1 VKSLNEFPDIVLS
14 SFHSSLKSKTTAMPN
29 SRKSKLLLIFLPVFF
44 TACES
49 RMEVKIGGGKLPLP
63 GTWELI
69 SGTTI
74 EGKDTVFT
82 DYTKNRRFIKV
93 INQTHFAFTGHD
105 LKKGKDTV
113 TAFFT
118 SGAGTYALVDSNYTE
133 HLEFCSDRAWEGN
146 DFSFTI
152 TIQNDTLTQTGIEKI
167 EKIGVNRLNIERYK
181 RVGK

>member
-1 VKSLNEFPDIVLS
+1 M
-14 SFHSSLKSKTTAMPN
+14 AYA
-29 SRKSKLLLIFLPVFF
+29 RKLRLLFILLPVLF

-49 RMEVKIGGGKLPLP
+49 KMEVKLGNGTLPLA

-74 EGKDTVFT
+74 QGKDTAFT
-82 DYTKNRRFIKV
+82 DYTKNRKFIKI

-105 LKKGKDTV
+105 LNKGKDSAN
-113 TAFFT
+113 AFYT
-118 SGAGTYALVDSNYTE
+118 SGAGTYSLVDSNYTE
-133 HLEFCSDRAWEGN
+133 HLEYCSDRAWEGN

-152 TIQNDTLTQTGIEKI
+152 TIQNDTLTQTGVEKI

-181 RVGK
+181 RAIN